1 MATQCEMI
9 VGFLVPHRCDNRAVT
24 QCAKCGRRFCDE
36 HLEITPGGLI
46 CAACQQGLQEPMA
59 IPQTARSF
67 DEADIMVFA
76 AASDFS
82 DDDDD
87 MFSDLS

>member
-1 MATQCEMI
+1 
-9 VGFLVPHRCDNRAVT
+9 
-24 QCAKCGRRFCDE
+24 
-36 HLEITPGGLI
+36 
-46 CAACQQGLQEPMA
+46 MA
-59 IPQTARSF
+59 IPQTARAF

-76 AASDFS
+76 AAGDFS